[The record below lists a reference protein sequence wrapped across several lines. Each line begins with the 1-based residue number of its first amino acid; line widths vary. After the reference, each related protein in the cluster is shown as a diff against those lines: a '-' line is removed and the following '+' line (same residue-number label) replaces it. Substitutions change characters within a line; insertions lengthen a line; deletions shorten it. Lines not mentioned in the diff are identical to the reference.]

1 MKEHKKII
9 VDISRNNKG
18 EISCGMQIDAL
29 LAKNE
34 LYAGIQS
41 IAMGSMI
48 SGLIP
53 PEIDDCVIQAEN
65 RVMKEQYGEIDRMY
79 SFNFYKDIIRI
90 RNIFDKNGHLPEE
103 KGISNAELEKDFLN
117 LFMYI
122 TAILKKEIE
131 VEDYVLQSAFENAG
145 KIYPDPL
152 KKGEK

>member
-1 MKEHKKII
+1 MKKQKQII
-9 VDISRNNKG
+9 VDITRNNKG
-18 EISCGMQIDAL
+18 EISCGLQIDAM

-41 IAMGSMI
+41 IAVGSMM

-53 PEIDDCVIQAEN
+53 PEIDDCIILAEN
-65 RVMKEQYGEIDRMY
+65 KIMKEQYGEIDRVY
-79 SFNFYKDIIRI
+79 SFNFYKDNIRM
-90 RNIFDKNGHLPEE
+90 RNIFDKDGHLPE
-103 KGISNAELEKDFLN
+103 KSISNDELEKDFLN

-131 VEDYVLQSAFENAG
+131 VEDYVLQSAFENAE

-152 KKGEK
+152 NV

>member
-9 VDISRNNKG
+9 VDITRNNKG
-18 EISCGMQIDAL
+18 EISCGLQIDAM

-41 IAMGSMI
+41 MAVGSMM

-53 PEIDDCVIQAEN
+53 PEIDDCIIQAEN
-65 RVMKEQYGEIDRMY
+65 RFMKEQYGEIDRMY

-90 RNIFDKNGHLPEE
+90 RNIFDKDGLLSE
-103 KGISNAELEKDFLN
+103 KSISNKEVEKDFLN

-131 VEDYVLQSAFENAG
+131 VDEYVLQSAFENAE

-152 KKGEK
+152 SVTKR

>member
-18 EISCGMQIDAL
+18 EISCGLQIDAV

-41 IAMGSMI
+41 IAVGSMM

-53 PEIDDCVIQAEN
+53 PEIDDCIIQAEN
-65 RVMKEQYGEIDRMY
+65 RFMKEQYGEIDRMY

-90 RNIFDKNGHLPEE
+90 RNIFDKDGLLSE
-103 KGISNAELEKDFLN
+103 KSISNDELEKDFLN

-131 VEDYVLQSAFENAG
+131 VDEYVLQSAFENAE

-152 KKGEK
+152 SVTKR

>member
-18 EISCGMQIDAL
+18 EISCGMQIDAP

-41 IAMGSMI
+41 IAVGSMM

-53 PEIDDCVIQAEN
+53 PEIDDCIIQAEN
-65 RVMKEQYGEIDRMY
+65 RFMKEQYGEIDRMY

-90 RNIFDKNGHLPEE
+90 RNIFDKDGLLSE
-103 KGISNAELEKDFLN
+103 KSISNDELEKDFLN

-131 VEDYVLQSAFENAG
+131 VDEYVLQSAFENAE

-152 KKGEK
+152 SVTKR

>member
-41 IAMGSMI
+41 IAMGSMM

-90 RNIFDKNGHLPEE
+90 RNIFDKNGNLSE
-103 KGISNAELEKDFLN
+103 KSISNEEVEKDFLN
-117 LFMYI
+117 LFMFI

-131 VEDYVLQSAFENAG
+131 VEDYVLQNAFENAE

-152 KKGEK
+152 NV

>member
-1 MKEHKKII
+1 MKKQKQII
-9 VDISRNNKG
+9 VDITRNNKG
-18 EISCGMQIDAL
+18 EISCGLQIDAML
-29 LAKNE
+29 SKNE

-41 IAMGSMI
+41 IAMGSMM

-53 PEIDDCVIQAEN
+53 PEIDDCIIQAEN
-65 RVMKEQYGEIDRMY
+65 RFMKEQYGEIDRMY

-90 RNIFDKNGHLPEE
+90 RNIFDKDGLLSE
-103 KGISNAELEKDFLN
+103 KSISNKEVEKDFLN

-131 VEDYVLQSAFENAG
+131 VDEYVLQSAFENAE

-152 KKGEK
+152 SVTKR

>member
-1 MKEHKKII
+1 MKKQKQII
-9 VDISRNNKG
+9 VGITRNNKG
-18 EISCGMQIDAL
+18 EISCGLQIDAM

-41 IAMGSMI
+41 IAVGSMM

-53 PEIDDCVIQAEN
+53 PEIDDCIILAEN
-65 RVMKEQYGEIDRMY
+65 KIMKEQYGEIDRVY
-79 SFNFYKDIIRI
+79 SFNFYKDNIRM
-90 RNIFDKNGHLPEE
+90 RNIFDKDGHLPE
-103 KGISNAELEKDFLN
+103 KSISNDELEKDFLN

-131 VEDYVLQSAFENAG
+131 VEDYVLQSAFENAE

-152 KKGEK
+152 NV

>member
-41 IAMGSMI
+41 IAMGSMM
-48 SGLIP
+48 SGVIP

-90 RNIFDKNGHLPEE
+90 RNIFDKNGYLSE
-103 KGISNAELEKDFLN
+103 KSISNEEVEKDFLN
-117 LFMYI
+117 LFMFI

-131 VEDYVLQSAFENAG
+131 VEDYVLQSAFENAE

-152 KKGEK
+152 NV

>member
-1 MKEHKKII
+1 MKKQKQII
-9 VDISRNNKG
+9 VDITRNNKG
-18 EISCGMQIDAL
+18 EISCGLQIDAVL
-29 LAKNE
+29 SKNE

-41 IAMGSMI
+41 IAMGSMM

-53 PEIDDCVIQAEN
+53 PEIDDCIILAEN
-65 RVMKEQYGEIDRMY
+65 KILKEQYGEIDRLY
-79 SFNFYKDIIRI
+79 SFNFYKDSIRM

-131 VEDYVLQSAFENAG
+131 VEDYVLQSAFENAE

-152 KKGEK
+152 NV

>member
-48 SGLIP
+48 SGYLLVFIFKHK
-53 PEIDDCVIQAEN
+53 ILCN
-65 RVMKEQYGEIDRMY
+65 
-79 SFNFYKDIIRI
+79 NFC
-90 RNIFDKNGHLPEE
+90 
-103 KGISNAELEKDFLN
+103 
-117 LFMYI
+117 
-122 TAILKKEIE
+122 
-131 VEDYVLQSAFENAG
+131 
-145 KIYPDPL
+145 
-152 KKGEK
+152 

>member
-18 EISCGMQIDAL
+18 EISCGLQLDAV

-41 IAMGSMI
+41 IALGSMM

-53 PEIDDCVIQAEN
+53 PEIDDCIIQAEN
-65 RVMKEQYGEIDRMY
+65 RFMKEQYGEIDRVY

-90 RNIFDKNGHLPEE
+90 RNIFDKDGLLSE
-103 KGISNAELEKDFLN
+103 KSISNEEVEKDFLN

-131 VEDYVLQSAFENAG
+131 VDEYVLQSAFENAG

-152 KKGEK
+152 NV

>member
-1 MKEHKKII
+1 MKKQKQII
-9 VDISRNNKG
+9 VDITRNNKG
-18 EISCGMQIDAL
+18 EISCGLQIDAV

-41 IAMGSMI
+41 IAIGSMM

-53 PEIDDCVIQAEN
+53 PELDDCIILAEN
-65 RVMKEQYGEIDRMY
+65 KILKEQYGEIDRVY
-79 SFNFYKDIIRI
+79 SFNFYKDHIRM

-103 KGISNAELEKDFLN
+103 KGISTDELEKDFLN

-131 VEDYVLQSAFENAG
+131 VDEYVLQSAFENAE

-152 KKGEK
+152 NV